1 MLCGGILPQAAG
13 YDEQWTVSVQHTD
26 EDIEKAIEVM
36 KDVVEKLKSGPY
48 TPLKVEEVL

>member
-26 EDIEKAIEVM
+26 EDIEN
-36 KDVVEKLKSGPY
+36 